1 MNSVEKLFIN
11 PTNKNLKL
19 ARTAKKKFKVL
30 QAVYEKGKAS
40 VNELMTSLD
49 LSFPTLNSLLIEL
62 LDQNLI
68 TQHERGESIGGRKP
82 NLYELRDELFRV
94 LCIEMDRFG
103 LRINYIDN
111 NCNFIRKGKR
121 YPLSLSRD
129 LSNLPAFIDLVKKY
143 VSDEKID
150 WNQISGLSIS
160 MPGLINKDNGENYTF
175 FYEPNFNLQQHLE
188 EAFGKTILI
197 SNDINIASVAEM
209 NFGLMRNRADGLVIL
224 MDWGVSIGIIANG
237 KLFLGKNGFAGEM
250 GHISFVE
257 DGELCYCGKR
267 GCLETVASGTALVKR
282 AKADIANGI
291 PTLITNMFEDQDLR
305 PTDILRAAA
314 DGDQYAIELIS
325 DISSQL
331 GKAIAQFLQVLNP
344 ECIIL
349 AGTFANAASLITNP
363 IQQQIQTY
371 SMGKISKN
379 CELHVSQLGE
389 NGPVLGLSRYFI
401 ERYFEDKLKMG
412 ENN

>member
-103 LRINYIDN
+103 LKINYIDN
-111 NCNFIRKGKR
+111 NCNFLGKGKR

-143 VSDEKID
+143 VRDEKID

-175 FYEPNFNLQQHLE
+175 FTNLTSTCNSTWRKHSEKQ
-188 EAFGKTILI
+188 
-197 SNDINIASVAEM
+197 S
-209 NFGLMRNRADGLVIL
+209 
-224 MDWGVSIGIIANG
+224 
-237 KLFLGKNGFAGEM
+237 
-250 GHISFVE
+250 
-257 DGELCYCGKR
+257 
-267 GCLETVASGTALVKR
+267 
-282 AKADIANGI
+282 
-291 PTLITNMFEDQDLR
+291 
-305 PTDILRAAA
+305 
-314 DGDQYAIELIS
+314 
-325 DISSQL
+325 
-331 GKAIAQFLQVLNP
+331 
-344 ECIIL
+344 
-349 AGTFANAASLITNP
+349 
-363 IQQQIQTY
+363 
-371 SMGKISKN
+371 
-379 CELHVSQLGE
+379 
-389 NGPVLGLSRYFI
+389 
-401 ERYFEDKLKMG
+401 
-412 ENN
+412 